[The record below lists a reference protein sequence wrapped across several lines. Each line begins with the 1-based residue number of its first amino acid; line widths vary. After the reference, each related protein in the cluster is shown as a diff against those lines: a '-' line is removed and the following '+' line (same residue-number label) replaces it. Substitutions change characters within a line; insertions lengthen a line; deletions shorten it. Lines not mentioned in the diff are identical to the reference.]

1 MESSLK
7 DDARTNE
14 VRASRRFFSS
24 RRPGVPRRR
33 ASPVVAV
40 IATLVLA
47 ASATAAVLL
56 EHAATA
62 AATTTTAAAAAE
74 ATASTTAAAE
84 ATASTAA
91 AAEATASTAAAA
103 EATASTAAAAEA
115 AASTAAFAFTSRT
128 ETTSA
133 ASTLTARTEAAASTT
148 AATETTTTAAAALF
162 AGSGFVDGQ
171 RTATEVVTVERLNG
185 GASFIVIHL
194 DESEAAGT
202 TGLSIGHE
210 MDAMHGAVRG
220 EQLREV
226 VLGGRERKVP
236 DVDADHDWRN
246 PKGRPERMR
255 SVGANA
261 RVTRHGPARPEWQ
274 HRPRNGTSRPSKSI
288 R

>member
-1 MESSLK
+1 
-7 DDARTNE
+7 
-14 VRASRRFFSS
+14 
-24 RRPGVPRRR
+24 
-33 ASPVVAV
+33 V

-56 EHAATA
+56 EHAAPA
-62 AATTTTAAAAAE
+62 AAAATTAAAAAE

-91 AAEATASTAAAA
+91 AAEAAAPPAA
-103 EATASTAAAAEA
+103 FAFTSRTETTPAASTAAAAEA
-115 AASTAAFAFTSRT
+115 AAST
-128 ETTSA
+128 
-133 ASTLTARTEAAASTT
+133 T
-148 AATETTTTAAAALF
+148 AATETTTTTAAAALF

-246 PKGRPERMR
+246 PKGRPERMG

-261 RVTRHGPARPEWQ
+261 RVTRHRPATPEWQ